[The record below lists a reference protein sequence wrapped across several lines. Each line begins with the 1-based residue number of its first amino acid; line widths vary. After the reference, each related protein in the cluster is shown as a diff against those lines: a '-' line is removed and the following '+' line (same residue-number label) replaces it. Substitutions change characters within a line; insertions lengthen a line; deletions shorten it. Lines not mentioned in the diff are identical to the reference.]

1 MDGGDKSPAEHQHL
15 SYRLINNLDIHYFEQ
30 SETGLKCPTCYKEV
44 KNIKMHLNK
53 SSKCSTNIDMV
64 HFLHM
69 YEKMRGQSRRDYLK
83 SQKQAARQKKREENK
98 EAYQML
104 GREEKQAWRQKKR
117 EEDEEAYERSRREEI
132 HAWRQKKRE
141 EDIEAYKM
149 TQNNEK
155 QAVRQKKIE
164 KTDDRT
170 RIYNFKRAVL
180 FGPIFICSCC
190 HRRLYEKGVTKI
202 TENLKRK
209 MYEKNKV
216 QYSNAIPPEQ
226 EIHLEI
232 MVNGSMEPFSGTY
245 ICHTCKNTLLAGKM
259 PSMAVQNGLHLIA
272 VPEEYSLT
280 ELENNLI
287 AQMINFQYIYNLP
300 KSRWGATKNQMISVP
315 IPLDSLQQ
323 TITKLPRLPKDAGL
337 IAINLKK
344 KKEYKSSHKKQLIDP
359 DRVISSLKFLNI
371 SGHPFYQFCDDFNLD
386 SYRKRCQDEDPT
398 GLEQIFEDE
407 SSEDL
412 GQEDTGHL
420 DSDDS
425 EMDEKGLSE
434 VDDTDNES
442 KDTKKEDSIH
452 IESDNSEKEDPA
464 LSERRKLKTNN
475 FRRPFPG
482 LHDESSCQCIID
494 DDEEIPFR
502 NINSSDEDLDEE
514 ETILIQLKSYDPIIM
529 NGLGE
534 VELIE
539 ILTDNG
545 SYLKIMLGDFGG
557 VDFVEGVED
566 VALKEEIGNDV
577 VEIFENTEHLKDK
590 VKTKDF
596 CILVVK

>member
-180 FGPIFICSCC
+180 FGPIFPCSCC

-202 TENLKRK
+202 TENFKK
-209 MYEKNKV
+209 QMYEKNKI
-216 QYSNAIPPEQ
+216 QYSQAIPPEQ
-226 EIHLEI
+226 EIHLDI
-232 MVNGSMEPFSGTY
+232 MANGSMEPFSGIY
-245 ICHTCKNTLLAGKM
+245 ICHTCKNSLLAGKM
-259 PSMAVQNGLHLIA
+259 PAMAVQNGLHLVD
-272 VPEEYSLT
+272 VPEQYSLT

-300 KSRWGATKNQMISVP
+300 KSRWPATKNQMISVP
-315 IPLDSLQQ
+315 IPINHLQQ
-323 TITKLPRLPKDAGL
+323 TITQLPRLPKDAGL
-337 IAINLKK
+337 ITVNLKK
-344 KKEYKSSHKKQLIDP
+344 KKEYKSSHKKQLINP
-359 DRVISSLKFLNI
+359 DRVISSLQFLKI

-386 SYRKRCQDEDPT
+386 SYRKRCQDEDPK
-398 GLEQIFEDE
+398 GFEQIFEAE
-407 SSEDL
+407 SSEDP
-412 GQEDTGHL
+412 GQEDTNYL

-425 EMDEKGLSE
+425 EMDEQSLDITNKE
-434 VDDTDNES
+434 FTD
-442 KDTKKEDSIH
+442 KKAKNSSQ
-452 IESDNSEKEDPA
+452 IESDNSEKQE
-464 LSERRKLKTNN
+464 
-475 FRRPFPG
+475 PG
-482 LHDESSCQCIID
+482 LSAKKTLKANTIRKAFPDFPLH
-494 DDEEIPFR
+494 DDEDVPF
-502 NINSSDEDLDEE
+502 INLGSSDEDLDDEE
-514 ETILIQLKSYDPIIM
+514 KILIHLKSYEPVIIH
-529 NGLGE
+529 GLGE
-534 VELIE
+534 VEIFE
-539 ILTDNG
+539 INTDNG
-545 SYLKIMLGDFGG
+545 SHLKVMLGEFGG

-566 VALKEEIGNDV
+566 VTKKEEIGNDV
-577 VEIFENTEHLKDK
+577 IEIFEAHEHLKDK

-596 CILVVK
+596 IITVIK